1 MIELFFFGIGIV
13 TGLGVIIGLYCNKK
27 KEESKDVNSV
37 SEKTTQLI
45 TSHPRNYTAYRHH
58 DTPSR
63 HRKDN
68 DDSGFTTSML
78 S

>member
-37 SEKTTQLI
+37 SI
-45 TSHPRNYTAYRHH
+45 Y
-58 DTPSR
+58 
-63 HRKDN
+63 
-68 DDSGFTTSML
+68 L
-78 S
+78 STF